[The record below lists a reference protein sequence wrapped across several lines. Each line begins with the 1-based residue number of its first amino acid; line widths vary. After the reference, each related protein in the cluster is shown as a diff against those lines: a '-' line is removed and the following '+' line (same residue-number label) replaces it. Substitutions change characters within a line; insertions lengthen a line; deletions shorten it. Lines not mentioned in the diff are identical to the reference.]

1 MNKEVGA
8 IIQARTS
15 SVRLPKKVLKKIG
28 NFKVIEWVI
37 NRTKKSKLLKKII
50 LATTTESCDN
60 PLVIKSKK
68 LKVDVFRGSKDN
80 VLLRYIESAKYF
92 DINIIVR
99 ICADRPFIDPEFID
113 QAVEFFLNNNCDLV
127 FNHNS
132 LLGTFWPVGFGVEV
146 LSLDLLEEIY
156 NKKLPPEHLEHV
168 TSYIWDNKKKYKI
181 MSPPLDI
188 EKQSLYKTIKLDL
201 DTNDDLNEIK
211 KIQDEIF
218 IDSTAYEIIN
228 NYIKFK

>member
-68 LKVDVFRGSKDN
+68 LKS
-80 VLLRYIESAKYF
+80 L
-92 DINIIVR
+92 IV
-99 ICADRPFIDPEFID
+99 
-113 QAVEFFLNNNCDLV
+113 
-127 FNHNS
+127 
-132 LLGTFWPVGFGVEV
+132 T
-146 LSLDLLEEIY
+146 
-156 NKKLPPEHLEHV
+156 
-168 TSYIWDNKKKYKI
+168 
-181 MSPPLDI
+181 
-188 EKQSLYKTIKLDL
+188 
-201 DTNDDLNEIK
+201 
-211 KIQDEIF
+211 
-218 IDSTAYEIIN
+218 
-228 NYIKFK
+228 

>member
-15 SVRLPKKVLKKIG
+15 SVRLPNKVLEKIG

-37 NRTKKSKLLKKII
+37 KRTKKSKSLKKII

-60 PLVIKSKK
+60 PLVKKSKK
-68 LKVDVFRGSKDN
+68 LKVDIFRGSKNN
-80 VLLRYIESAKYF
+80 VLLRYIESAKFF

-113 QAVEFFLNNNCDLV
+113 QAVNFFLKNKCDLV

-156 NKKLPPEHLEHV
+156 NKKLQPEHLEHV
-168 TSYIWDNKKKYKI
+168 TSYIWDNKKYKI
-181 MSPPLDI
+181 MSPPLDV

-211 KIQDEIF
+211 KIQDEVF

-228 NYIKFK
+228 NYIKLR